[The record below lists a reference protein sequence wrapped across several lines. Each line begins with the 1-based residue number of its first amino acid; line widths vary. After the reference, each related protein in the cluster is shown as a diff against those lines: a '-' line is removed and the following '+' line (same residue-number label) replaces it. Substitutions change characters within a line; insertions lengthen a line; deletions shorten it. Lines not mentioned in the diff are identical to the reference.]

1 MEKILVKNS
10 TIAEMLGA
18 VHTHTH
24 THTHGYIL
32 NNKKRAVIATTLKV
46 MDKKENQD

>member
-18 VHTHTH
+18 VYIYIYTYTC
-24 THTHGYIL
+24 IL
-32 NNKKRAVIATTLKV
+32 NNNKRAGVNTALKV
-46 MDKKENQD
+46 IDKKENQD